1 MKNKII
7 KVILGVSFLLLMIVL
22 LKGNKTGE
30 DKKVVSY
37 SNNEKELFLNVK
49 SSLDKSFYLDET
61 WNESVKY
68 KDENFKLSYSFDSK
82 LTTYV
87 KKLIKKHYS
96 YITSIV
102 IIDNDTGEILT
113 AVDYNKKLKKYGKA
127 LTFSSTN
134 PAASLFKVITAS
146 ALMEKSK
153 VKPKTNFLY
162 RGKSTTLYK
171 YQLKSKKTRW
181 TRKISFEK
189 AFSYS
194 NNVVFGK
201 AAINHLTS
209 KNLYQMAENFG
220 FNENLLDEISFSTSQ
235 LKMPKSQYNLAEVA
249 CGFNRTTM
257 ISPIHAAVMSS
268 IIANKGVLKK
278 HHFLKDIKNQKNE
291 KVWSFQGTNKRI
303 LSVDSAQ
310 KVSQMMELT
319 VKRGTARRVFRTMKR
334 RIRKKLIIGGKTGT
348 ITGGL
353 PVGKRDWF
361 TVYAKPKD
369 KQSGGISVAV
379 MIVNLNKWYVK
390 STFLAKKIIEYYYQD
405 QRTLITKSNTEK

>member
-1 MKNKII
+1 
-7 KVILGVSFLLLMIVL
+7 
-22 LKGNKTGE
+22 
-30 DKKVVSY
+30 
-37 SNNEKELFLNVK
+37 
-49 SSLDKSFYLDET
+49 
-61 WNESVKY
+61 
-68 KDENFKLSYSFDSK
+68 
-82 LTTYV
+82 
-87 KKLIKKHYS
+87 
-96 YITSIV
+96 
-102 IIDNDTGEILT
+102 
-113 AVDYNKKLKKYGKA
+113 
-127 LTFSSTN
+127 
-134 PAASLFKVITAS
+134 
-146 ALMEKSK
+146 
-153 VKPKTNFLY
+153 
-162 RGKSTTLYK
+162 
-171 YQLKSKKTRW
+171 
-181 TRKISFEK
+181 
-189 AFSYS
+189 
-194 NNVVFGK
+194 
-201 AAINHLTS
+201 
-209 KNLYQMAENFG
+209 
-220 FNENLLDEISFSTSQ
+220 
-235 LKMPKSQYNLAEVA
+235 YNLAEVA

-353 PVGKRDWF
+353 PAGKRDWF